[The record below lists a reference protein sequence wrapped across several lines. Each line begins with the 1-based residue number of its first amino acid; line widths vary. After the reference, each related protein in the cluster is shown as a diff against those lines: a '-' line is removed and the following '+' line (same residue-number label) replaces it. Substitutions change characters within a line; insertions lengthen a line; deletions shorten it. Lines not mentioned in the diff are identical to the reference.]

1 MAVIPWRALP
11 VGSQDAQVPG
21 ERMARRDLLDHDQGS
36 SRRPGGASS
45 RLHPFE
51 ALPVAST
58 VLRAPS
64 HRPGL
69 PAELTSRSLAELVG
83 YAAGSLSREHQAALD
98 DFTEKWT
105 KKEIS
110 DAGAYLASL
119 GQVAP
124 ALAVELIYR
133 EYCLAEL
140 AGFQPDPAVFLDRFP
155 AHREMLER
163 LFSVHRA
170 CSSAQLEHWIEPT
183 AGTAVFPEAGDEIGP
198 YLLRR
203 ELGRGAF
210 ARVFL
215 AEQGDLENRLV
226 ILKLST
232 RPTREPWLL
241 ARLRH
246 SHIVEILSHAV
257 VDDGAFQLI
266 CMPFLGG
273 ATLSAVLDHRRRFRR
288 PRGSRGD
295 LLKDLDAVAAAEYS
309 GVNPARPA
317 REILNSLTDCQA
329 MAWIT
334 ARLADALDHAQRRDV
349 IHGDVKPSNILLTA
363 DGNPMLLDFNLARN
377 CAFDKTNGPLE
388 VPGGTL
394 DYMAPERLGALA
406 SVGSTA
412 LDSWRSSEVEP
423 SERGDPLRA
432 DIYSLGI
439 VLLEALTA
447 ASPAEAMRDRDAPA
461 RAAQELRDLAAEYG
475 SFRERGALTVIRA
488 FESAAARTIPP
499 TLRAILERCL
509 AVRPAARYRRAL
521 ELAEDLDRWRADLPL
536 AYAAEP
542 FWTQTLPRRARRSKK
557 LLFAGGLALVIC
569 LVTTYVVATG
579 IQSRLTLREMALDKL
594 SRNWDDIESHAFQ
607 FQRPGSPR
615 LQNLDAP
622 ETLATATHALKEYGI
637 IGRGDWRQRA
647 EIRNLPEGDRND
659 LALWL
664 MEQTFRYCRAL
675 GDRPN
680 SPDDW
685 RRAIAVLDR
694 VSTTPPL
701 QAFEPLRRRLH
712 DRLGQ
717 SGTPHSQAQKQVAL
731 PPEPDAVPESLAKR
745 PPEPSWLEDYLLGV
759 AAELEVAP
767 DPDAAVK
774 FKSPVPARGPRRA
787 DSSTDQG
794 EDAPPLVLRTA
805 SRALQHYDRV
815 LARSPDSF
823 WGHYRAAVVC
833 FQLHRWSEAAR
844 HLDCCLKRRSENAT
858 LRGQF
863 VSCLGELGLL
873 DDAFR
878 ECSRA
883 LDSAP
888 DHAEF
893 YRSRAWIRVKRLQTE
908 GLEDDLRRFE
918 LLGRFLTRGFF
929 RDPPG
934 QREGNPLPATVP
946 ASQRALDLDFNP
958 GFTAQPGDPLVE
970 PEEIQPDDLD
980 ARYALALTIIDKA
993 GTNSLRDDA
1002 SETDQATP
1010 GAHVSKLDALAIS
1023 AAELDKILTLDPQHI
1038 TARMT
1043 RMSQSLEQGRIQEAR
1058 NDLDLIL
1065 NRPVLIGYL
1074 RKEPDHFKFLCLMAQ
1089 RFVRHGLIDEA
1100 LRIADMAVS
1109 CSIELKQ
1116 SQGLT
1121 HYYKAMVLSVA
1132 ARSDWTQVA
1141 FAAKHL
1147 QLAFPANDKFKV
1159 WYQRDKLFDP
1169 VRTRINAELDQLPDL
1184 SRKKDSRTARESAME
1199 DGK

>member
-21 ERMARRDLLDHDQGS
+21 ERMARRDPLDHDQGS

-45 RLHPFE
+45 RLRPFE

-58 VLRAPS
+58 VLRVPS
-64 HRPGL
+64 HRPGR

-334 ARLADALDHAQRRDV
+334 ARLADALDHAQCRDV

-363 DGNPMLLDFNLARN
+363 DGNPMLLDFNLARKW
-377 CAFDKTNGPLE
+377 AFDKSNGPLE
-388 VPGGTL
+388 DQGGTL
-394 DYMAPERLGALA
+394 AYMAPERLASLA
-406 SVGSTA
+406 SGGSTA
-412 LDSWRSSEVEP
+412 LDSWRSSGVEP
-423 SERGDPLRA
+423 SKGGDPHSA

-447 ASPAEAMRDRDAPA
+447 ASPEEVMRDRDAPA
-461 RAAQELRDLAAEYG
+461 RAAQALRDLAEEYG
-475 SFRERGALTVIRA
+475 SFRERGALAVIRS
-488 FESAAARTIPP
+488 FESTAHQTISPA
-499 TLRAILERCL
+499 LRAILEGCL

-542 FWTQTLPRRARRSKK
+542 FWAQTLPRCARRSKK
-557 LLFAGGLALVIC
+557 LLLAGGLALVMC
-569 LVTTYVVATG
+569 LATTSVVMTR
-579 IQSRLTLREMALDKL
+579 IQSRLTLRDIAMDKL
-594 SRNWDDIESHAFQ
+594 ARNWDDIESHAFQ

-615 LQNLDAP
+615 LQNPDAP

-637 IGRGDWRQRA
+637 IGSGDWRQRA

-664 MEQTFRYCRAL
+664 MEQTFRFCRAL
-675 GDRPN
+675 GDRPD
-680 SPDDW
+680 SPGDW
-685 RRAIAVLDR
+685 RRAIAALDR

-701 QAFEPLRRRLH
+701 QAFETLRRRLH
-712 DRLGQ
+712 ARLGQ
-717 SGTPHSQAQKQVAL
+717 SGTPHSQALKQIAL
-731 PPEPDAVPESLAKR
+731 PPEPDAGTDSLARR
-745 PPEPSWLEDYLLGV
+745 PPEPPWLEDYLLGV
-759 AAELEVAP
+759 AAELEGEP
-767 DPDAAVK
+767 DPD
-774 FKSPVPARGPRRA
+774 
-787 DSSTDQG
+787 Q
-794 EDAPPLVLRTA
+794 
-805 SRALQHYDRV
+805 ALQHYDRV

-833 FQLHRWSEAAR
+833 FQLKEWSEAAR
-844 HLDCCLKRRSENAT
+844 HLDCCLKRRSENAA

-863 VSCLGELGLL
+863 AACLRQLGLL
-873 DDAFR
+873 DDALR

-893 YRSRAWIRVKRLQTE
+893 YRSRAWIQVSRDQTE

-918 LLGRFLTRGFF
+918 VLGRFLTRGFF

-934 QREGNPLPATVP
+934 QGAGNPLPATVP

-958 GFTAQPGDPLVE
+958 GFTAQSGDPLVE
-970 PEEIQPDDLD
+970 PEEIQPDELD
-980 ARYALALTIIDKA
+980 ARCKLAMTIITEA
-993 GTNSLRDDA
+993 GKNRFRDEAAEIDL
-1002 SETDQATP
+1002 ATP
-1010 GAHVSKLDALAIS
+1010 GAHASTPDALAI
-1023 AAELDKILTLDPQHI
+1023 AADELDKILTLDPQHT
-1038 TARMT
+1038 TARMA
-1043 RMSQSLEQGRIQEAR
+1043 RMLKSLEQGRFQEVT
-1058 NDLDLIL
+1058 NDLDLVL

-1074 RKEPDHFKFLCLMAQ
+1074 RKDPDHFKFLCLVAK
-1089 RFVRHGLIDEA
+1089 RFVRHGLIDDA

-1132 ARSDWTQVA
+1132 ARSDWTRVTL
-1141 FAAKHL
+1141 AAENL

>member
-1 MAVIPWRALP
+1 M
-11 VGSQDAQVPG
+11 
-21 ERMARRDLLDHDQGS
+21 
-36 SRRPGGASS
+36 
-45 RLHPFE
+45 
-51 ALPVAST
+51 
-58 VLRAPS
+58 
-64 HRPGL
+64 
-69 PAELTSRSLAELVG
+69 SRSLAESVG
-83 YAAGSLSREHQAALD
+83 SAAGALSLEHQAALD

-105 KKEIS
+105 KKEIA
-110 DAGAYLASL
+110 DAGAYLSSL

-140 AGFQPDPAVFLDRFP
+140 AGFQPDPAAFLGRFP

-246 SHIVEILSHAV
+246 SHIVEILSHAM

-273 ATLSAVLDHRRRFRR
+273 ATLSAVLDHRRRVRR
-288 PRGSRGD
+288 SRGSRGD

-334 ARLADALDHAQRRDV
+334 ARLADALDHAQCRDV
-349 IHGDVKPSNILLTA
+349 IHGDVKPSNILLSA
-363 DGNPMLLDFNLARN
+363 DGNPMLLDFNLARKW
-377 CAFDKTNGPLE
+377 AFDTTNGPLE
-388 VPGGTL
+388 DQGGTL
-394 DYMAPERLGALA
+394 AYMAPERLASLA
-406 SVGSTA
+406 SGGSTA
-412 LDSWRSSEVEP
+412 LASWGSSEGEP
-423 SERGDPLRA
+423 SKGGDPHRA
-432 DIYSLGI
+432 DIYALGI
-439 VLLEALTA
+439 VLLEALTT
-447 ASPAEAMRDRDAPA
+447 ASPADVMRDRDAPA
-461 RAAQELRDLAAEYG
+461 PAARELRGLAAEYG
-475 SFRERGALTVIRA
+475 SFRERGALAVIRA
-488 FESAAARTIPP
+488 FECAAARTIPP
-499 TLRAILERCL
+499 ALRAILERCL

-542 FWTQTLPRRARRSKK
+542 FWSHTLPRCARRSKK
-557 LLFAGGLALVIC
+557 LLFAGTLAVVMC
-569 LVTTYVVATG
+569 LVTTYTVTTR
-579 IQSRLTLREMALDKL
+579 IQSRLTLRDIALDKL
-594 SRNWDDIESHAFQ
+594 ARNWDDIESHAFQ

-615 LQNLDAP
+615 LQNPDAP

-637 IGRGDWRQRA
+637 IGEYGLIGHGDWRQRA
-647 EIRNLPEGDRND
+647 EIGNLPEGDRHD

-664 MEQTFRYCRAL
+664 MEQTFRFCRAL
-675 GDRPN
+675 GDRPD
-680 SPDDW
+680 SPGDW
-685 RRAIAVLDR
+685 RRAIAALDR

-701 QAFEPLRRRLH
+701 QAFETLRRRLH
-712 DRLGQ
+712 DRLAQ
-717 SGTPHSQAQKQVAL
+717 SGTPHPQAQKQIAL
-731 PPEPDAVPESLAKR
+731 PPGPDAMTASLARR
-745 PPEPSWLEDYLLGV
+745 PPEPPWLEDYLLGV
-759 AAELEVAP
+759 AAELEAEP
-767 DPDAAVK
+767 DPE
-774 FKSPVPARGPRRA
+774 
-787 DSSTDQG
+787 Q
-794 EDAPPLVLRTA
+794 
-805 SRALQHYDRV
+805 ALQHYDH
-815 LARSPDSF
+815 LLTRSPDSF

-833 FQLHRWSEAAR
+833 FQLQRWSQAAR
-844 HLDCCLKRRSENAT
+844 HLDCCLRRRSRSAA

-863 VSCLGELGLL
+863 ASCLGQLGKL
-873 DDAFR
+873 DDALQ

-893 YRSRAWIRVKRLQTE
+893 YRSRAFIRASLGQTE

-918 LLGRFLTRGFF
+918 MLSRFLTRGFF

-934 QREGNPLPATVP
+934 QGEGNPLPATVP
-946 ASQRALDLDFNP
+946 ASQRALDLELDT

-970 PEEIQPDDLD
+970 PEEIQPDELD
-980 ARYALALTIIDKA
+980 ARCNLAMTIMAKA
-993 GTNSLRDDA
+993 GTNSLRDEA
-1002 SETDQATP
+1002 AETDQSTP
-1010 GAHVSKLDALAIS
+1010 GAHSSTPNALAIA
-1023 AAELDKILTLDPQHI
+1023 AAELEKILTLDPQHT

-1043 RMSQSLEQGRIQEAR
+1043 RMSQSLEQGRIQAAR
-1058 NDLDLIL
+1058 NDLDLVL
-1065 NRPVLIGYL
+1065 NRPVLIAYL
-1074 RKEPDHFKFLCLMAQ
+1074 RKDPDHFRFFCLMAK

-1100 LRIADMAVS
+1100 SRIADMAVS
-1109 CSIELKQ
+1109 CSKELNQ
-1116 SQGLT
+1116 SRGLS

-1132 ARSDWTQVA
+1132 ARSDWTQVIP
-1141 FAAKHL
+1141 AAKQL
-1147 QLAFPANDKFKV
+1147 QQAIHANDKFRA
-1159 WYQRDKLFDP
+1159 WFQSDKHFDP
-1169 VRTRINAELDQLPDL
+1169 VRTRINAAFNQLPEIPP
-1184 SRKKDSRTARESAME
+1184 KKDSGMARESSMA

>member
-11 VGSQDAQVPG
+11 VGSQNAQVPG
-21 ERMARRDLLDHDQGS
+21 ERMARRDSLDHDRGS

-45 RLHPFE
+45 RLRPFE

-58 VLRAPS
+58 VLREAS

-163 LFSVHRA
+163 LFSVHHA

-266 CMPFLGG
+266 CLPFLGG

-309 GVNPARPA
+309 SVNPARPA

-334 ARLADALDHAQRRDV
+334 ARLAEALDHAQCRDV

-363 DGNPMLLDFNLARN
+363 DGNPMLLDFNLARKW
-377 CAFDKTNGPLE
+377 AFDKTNGPLE
-388 VPGGTL
+388 DQGGTL

-423 SERGDPLRA
+423 SEGGDPHRA

-447 ASPAEAMRDRDAPA
+447 ASPEEVMRDRDAPA
-461 RAAQELRDLAAEYG
+461 RSAQTLRDLAAEYS
-475 SFRERGALTVIRA
+475 SFRERGALAVIRA
-488 FESAAARTIPP
+488 SESAAGQTIPP
-499 TLRAILERCL
+499 ALRAILERCL
-509 AVRPAARYRRAL
+509 AVRPAGRYRRAL

-542 FWTQTLPRRARRSKK
+542 FWAQTLPRCARRSKK
-557 LLFAGGLALVIC
+557 LLLAGALALVMC
-569 LVTTYVVATG
+569 LATTSVVMTR
-579 IQSRLTLREMALDKL
+579 IQSRLTLRDIAMDKL
-594 SRNWDDIESHAFQ
+594 ARNWDDIESHAFQ

-615 LQNLDAP
+615 LQNPDAP
-622 ETLATATHALKEYGI
+622 ETLATAAHALKEYGI
-637 IGRGDWRQRA
+637 IGSGDWRQRA

-664 MEQTFRYCRAL
+664 MEQTFRFCRAL
-675 GDRPN
+675 GDRPD
-680 SPDDW
+680 SPGDW
-685 RRAIAVLDR
+685 HRAIAALDR

-701 QAFEPLRRRLH
+701 QAFATLRRQLH
-712 DRLGQ
+712 ARLGQ
-717 SGTPHSQAQKQVAL
+717 SGMPHSQAKKKIAS
-731 PPEPDAVPESLAKR
+731 PPELAAGPDRLAMR
-745 PPEPSWLEDYLLGV
+745 PPEPPWLEDYLLGV
-759 AAELEVAP
+759 AAELEGDR
-767 DPDAAVK
+767 DP
-774 FKSPVPARGPRRA
+774 
-787 DSSTDQG
+787 
-794 EDAPPLVLRTA
+794 EL
-805 SRALQHYDRV
+805 ALQHYDRV

-833 FQLHRWSEAAR
+833 FQLKEWSEAAR

-858 LRGQF
+858 LHGQF
-863 VSCLGELGLL
+863 AACLDKLGLP
-873 DDAFR
+873 DDALH

-888 DHAEF
+888 DYAEF
-893 YRSRAWIRVKRLQTE
+893 YRSRAFIRVNLDQTE
-908 GLEDDLRRFE
+908 GLKDDLRRYD
-918 LLGRFLTRGFF
+918 LLRRFLTRGFF

-934 QREGNPLPATVP
+934 QGAGNPLPATVP

-970 PEEIQPDDLD
+970 PEEIQPDELD
-980 ARYALALTIIDKA
+980 VRTALALKII
-993 GTNSLRDDA
+993 TNASTNMLRDEAAD
-1002 SETDQATP
+1002 TGPATP
-1010 GAHVSKLDALAIS
+1010 AAHASTPVALAIA
-1023 AAELDKILTLDPQHI
+1023 AAELDKILALDPQHI
-1038 TARMT
+1038 TARMA
-1043 RMSQSLEQGRIQEAR
+1043 RMLQSLKQGRIQKAR
-1058 NDLDLIL
+1058 NDLDLVL
-1065 NRPVLIGYL
+1065 NRPLLIGYL
-1074 RKEPDHFKFLCLMAQ
+1074 RKDPEHFLFLCLVAK
-1089 RFVRHGLIDEA
+1089 RFVRHDLIDDA
-1100 LRIADMAVS
+1100 LRIVNMAVS

-1132 ARSDWTQVA
+1132 ARSDWTRVTL
-1141 FAAKHL
+1141 AAENL
-1147 QLAFPANDKFKV
+1147 QLAFPANDKYKV

>member
-1 MAVIPWRALP
+1 LP
-11 VGSQDAQVPG
+11 S
-21 ERMARRDLLDHDQGS
+21 
-36 SRRPGGASS
+36 
-45 RLHPFE
+45 
-51 ALPVAST
+51 
-58 VLRAPS
+58 
-64 HRPGL
+64 
-69 PAELTSRSLAELVG
+69 ELTSRSLAGSLG
-83 YAAGSLSREHQAALD
+83 SAAGSISREHQAALD

-105 KKEIS
+105 KREIS
-110 DAGAYLASL
+110 DAEAYLARL

-124 ALAVELIYR
+124 SLAVELIYR

-140 AGFQPDPAVFLDRFP
+140 AGSQPDPAVFLDRFP

-183 AGTAVFPEAGDEIGP
+183 AGAVVFPEAGDEIGP

-241 ARLRH
+241 ARARH

-334 ARLADALDHAQRRDV
+334 ARLADALDHAQCRDV

-363 DGNPMLLDFNLARN
+363 DGNPMLLDFNLARKW
-377 CAFDKTNGPLE
+377 AFDKTNGPLE
-388 VPGGTL
+388 DQGGTL
-394 DYMAPERLGALA
+394 DYMAPERLASLA
-406 SVGSTA
+406 SGGSTA

-423 SERGDPLRA
+423 SEGGDPHRA

-439 VLLEALTA
+439 VLLGALTA
-447 ASPAEAMRDRDAPA
+447 ASPAEVIRDRDAPA
-461 RAAQELRDLAAEYG
+461 RAAQTLRDLAAEYG
-475 SFRERGALTVIRA
+475 SFRERGALAVIRA
-488 FESAAARTIPP
+488 SESAAGQTIPP
-499 TLRAILERCL
+499 ALRAILKRCL
-509 AVRPAARYRRAL
+509 AVRPAGRYRRAL

-542 FWTQTLPRRARRSKK
+542 FWAQTLPRCARRSKK
-557 LLFAGGLALVIC
+557 LLFAGGLALVMC
-569 LVTTYVVATG
+569 LVTTYVVTTR
-579 IQSRLTLREMALDKL
+579 IQSHLTLQDVAMHKLD
-594 SRNWDDIESHAFQ
+594 RNWDDIESPPFQ
-607 FQRPGSPR
+607 FPRLFQLASLLSGPLHDIEFPAYRFQRPPSPR
-615 LQNLDAP
+615 PQNPDAP

-647 EIRNLPEGDRND
+647 EVRNLPEGDRND
-659 LALWL
+659 LVLWL

-675 GDRPN
+675 EDRPA
-680 SPDDW
+680 SPGDW
-685 RRAIAVLDR
+685 RRAIETLDR

-701 QAFEPLRRRLH
+701 QAFVTLRRRLH
-712 DRLGQ
+712 SRLGQ
-717 SGTPHSQAQKQVAL
+717 SGTHDSQAQELIAL
-731 PPEPDAVPESLAKR
+731 TPEPEAGPKSVARR
-745 PPEPSWLEDYLLGV
+745 PPEPPWLEDYLLGV
-759 AAELEVAP
+759 AAELERDP
-767 DPDAAVK
+767 DPKEA
-774 FKSPVPARGPRRA
+774 
-787 DSSTDQG
+787 
-794 EDAPPLVLRTA
+794 LR
-805 SRALQHYDRV
+805 HYDRV
-815 LARSPDSF
+815 LAHSPDSF
-823 WGHYRAAVVC
+823 WGHYRAAVVS
-833 FQLHRWSEAAR
+833 FQLEQWSEAAR
-844 HLDCCLKRRSENAT
+844 HLDCCLKRRPDNAA
-858 LRGQF
+858 LHGQH
-863 VSCLGELGLL
+863 VACLLKLGLL
-873 DDAFR
+873 DDALQ
-878 ECSRA
+878 ECTRA
-883 LDSAP
+883 LESAP

-893 YRSRAWIRVKRLQTE
+893 YRSRAWIRASRGQTE
-908 GLEDDLRRFE
+908 GLVDDFRRFE
-918 LLGRFLTRGFF
+918 LLSRFLTRGFF
-929 RDPPG
+929 RNPPG
-934 QREGNPLPATVP
+934 QGEGSPLPATVP

-958 GFTAQPGDPLVE
+958 GFTAQPGDPLVK
-970 PEEIQPDDLD
+970 PEEIKPDELD
-980 ARYALALTIIDKA
+980 ARTALALSIITKA
-993 GTNSLRDDA
+993 GTIMPRDEA
-1002 SETDQATP
+1002 AETDLTTP
-1010 GAHVSKLDALAIS
+1010 GAPASTSDSLAI
-1023 AAELDKILTLDPQHI
+1023 AADELDKILTLDPQHT
-1038 TARMT
+1038 TARMA
-1043 RMSQSLEQGRIQEAR
+1043 RLLMSLEQGRFQEVT
-1058 NDLDLIL
+1058 NDLDLVL
-1065 NRPVLIGYL
+1065 NRPVLIVYL
-1074 RKEPDHFKFLCLMAQ
+1074 RKDPDRFMFLCRIAE

-1141 FAAKHL
+1141 DAAKHL
-1147 QLAFPANDKFKV
+1147 QLAFAANDKFKV
-1159 WYQRDKLFDP
+1159 WYQRDKHFDP
-1169 VRTRINAELDQLPDL
+1169 VRTRINAELDQLPEL
-1184 SRKKDSRTARESAME
+1184 SRND
-1199 DGK
+1199 

>member
-11 VGSQDAQVPG
+11 VGSQNAQVPG
-21 ERMARRDLLDHDQGS
+21 ERMARRDSLDHDRGS

-45 RLHPFE
+45 RLRPFE

-58 VLRAPS
+58 VLREAS

-295 LLKDLDAVAAAEYS
+295 LLKDLDA
-309 GVNPARPA
+309 
-317 REILNSLTDCQA
+317 
-329 MAWIT
+329 
-334 ARLADALDHAQRRDV
+334 LAHAQCRDV

-377 CAFDKTNGPLE
+377 WSFDKTNGPLE

-394 DYMAPERLGALA
+394 DYMAPERLGAIA
-406 SVGSTA
+406 SVGAGA
-412 LDSWRSSEVEP
+412 LVSWRSSEVEP
-423 SERGDPLRA
+423 SEGDDPHRA

-447 ASPAEAMRDRDAPA
+447 ASPAEAMRDRDNPA
-461 RAAQELRDLAAEYG
+461 RTPKKILDLAAEYG
-475 SFRERGALTVIRA
+475 SFRERGALAVIRA
-488 FESAAARTIPP
+488 FESAAATTIPP
-499 TLRAILERCL
+499 AHRAILERCL
-509 AVRPAARYRRAL
+509 AVRPADRYRRAL

-542 FWTQTLPRRARRSKK
+542 FWSQTLPRCARRNKK
-557 LLFAGGLALVIC
+557 LLFAVGLALVMC
-569 LVTTYVVATG
+569 LVTTYLVVSR
-579 IQSRLTLREMALDKL
+579 IQSRLTLQDMAMYKL
-594 SRNWDDIESHAFQ
+594 ARNWDDIESHALQ

-615 LQNLDAP
+615 LQNPDAP
-622 ETLATATHALKEYGI
+622 EAVATATHALKEYGI
-637 IGRGDWRQRA
+637 IGSGDWRQRA

-664 MEQTFRYCRAL
+664 MEQTFRFCRAL
-675 GDRPN
+675 GDRPD
-680 SPDDW
+680 SPGDW
-685 RRAIAVLDR
+685 HRAIAALDR

-701 QAFEPLRRRLH
+701 QAFATLRRQLH
-712 DRLGQ
+712 ARLGQ
-717 SGTPHSQAQKQVAL
+717 SGMPHSQAKKKIAS
-731 PPEPDAVPESLAKR
+731 PPELAAGPDRLAMR
-745 PPEPSWLEDYLLGV
+745 PPEPPWLEDYLLGV
-759 AAELEVAP
+759 AAELEGDR
-767 DPDAAVK
+767 DP
-774 FKSPVPARGPRRA
+774 
-787 DSSTDQG
+787 
-794 EDAPPLVLRTA
+794 EL
-805 SRALQHYDRV
+805 ALQHYDRV

-833 FQLHRWSEAAR
+833 FQLQGWSEAAR
-844 HLDCCLKRRSENAT
+844 HLASCLKRRSKNAAVH
-858 LRGQF
+858 GQL
-863 VSCLGELGLL
+863 VSCLGQLGLL
-873 DDAFR
+873 DDALQ

-893 YRSRAWIRVKRLQTE
+893 YRSRAFIRASRGQTE
-908 GLEDDLRRFE
+908 GLEEDLRRFE
-918 LLGRFLTRGFF
+918 MLSRFLTRGFF

-934 QREGNPLPATVP
+934 QGEGNPLPATVP

-970 PEEIQPDDLD
+970 PEEIQPDELD
-980 ARYALALTIIDKA
+980 ARSHLALTIITKA
-993 GTNSLRDDA
+993 GTNRFRDEA
-1002 SETDQATP
+1002 AETDLATP
-1010 GAHVSKLDALAIS
+1010 GAPASTSDALAIAS
-1023 AAELDKILTLDPQHI
+1023 DELEKILTLDPQHT
-1038 TARMT
+1038 TARMA
-1043 RMSQSLEQGRIQEAR
+1043 RMLKSLEQGRFQEAT
-1058 NDLDLIL
+1058 NDLDLVL

-1074 RKEPDHFKFLCLMAQ
+1074 RKDPDRFMFLCLMAK

-1147 QLAFPANDKFKV
+1147 QLAFAANDKFKV
-1159 WYQRDKLFDP
+1159 WYQNDKLFDP